1 MSCWLLCKNKRCHFS
16 QFLFAIFLFHLVM
29 NFKPEWTLHLSN
41 QESKVN
47 SKKRELIAASH
58 PQIIKYWCFRLSSS
72 GSISSPGNET
82 QHLIVGNQPEHQQ
95 LIFHQLNCLS
105 PESLTAQLRNHVHC
119 LCHTK
124 SRDFA
129 ILSKKKQK
137 NNNCELLFSRT
148 GLDCLKRLS
157 GCTFRYIISCPLP
170 LCITKWIKECKQSWR
185 GM

>member
-16 QFLFAIFLFHLVM
+16 QSLFAIFLFHLVM

-95 LIFHQLNCLS
+95 LIFTNSTVFLQNHLLHSWEITYTAYATQ
-105 PESLTAQLRNHVHC
+105 SLGALPFCQ
-119 LCHTK
+119 
-124 SRDFA
+124 
-129 ILSKKKQK
+129 KKQK